1 MISGVADIASHEFL
15 QQEFARRGPW
25 LTRYRIGDQEYGG
38 HLDYWRDPRLALFA
52 QAFPHARA
60 ILELGSLEGGHS
72 FELARRPGVER
83 VVAIEG
89 REDNAERA
97 RFVKGVLGLSHVQI
111 IVANLETY
119 PLAPLGRFD
128 VVFCSGLLYHLP
140 RPWFLLERIAGVSD
154 HLFIWTH
161 YATDTMM
168 STGWRRLAK
177 RLLGRRVG
185 YTFQESGLDDPLSGM
200 SATSFWP
207 TLDGLR
213 RMLAHA
219 GFTEQH
225 VLSLEPQHPHTGP
238 AITLAASKGSR
249 PKRLLARPDPRCHE

>member
-1 MISGVADIASHEFL
+1 MMSAVTDVVSGDSL

-25 LTRYRIGDQEYGG
+25 LTRYLIGDQEYGG

-52 QAFPHARA
+52 QAFPRVRT

-89 REDNAERA
+89 REDNVDRA
-97 RFVKGVLGLSHVQI
+97 RFVKDVLGLSHVEFV
-111 IVANLETY
+111 VANLEEY

-140 RPWFLLERIAGVSD
+140 KPWLLLKRIAGISD
-154 HLFIWTH
+154 QVFIWTH
-161 YATDTMM
+161 YATDAMVA
-168 STGWRRLAK
+168 TGWRLALK
-177 RLLGRRVG
+177 RLLRRPAG
-185 YTFQESGLDDPLSGM
+185 YTFGESGLKDPLSGM

-213 RMLAHA
+213 RMLARA
-219 GFTEQH
+219 GFTEQR
-225 VLSLEPQHPHTGP
+225 VLNVELEHPHTGP
-238 AITLAASKGSR
+238 AITLAASKG
-249 PKRLLARPDPRCHE
+249 